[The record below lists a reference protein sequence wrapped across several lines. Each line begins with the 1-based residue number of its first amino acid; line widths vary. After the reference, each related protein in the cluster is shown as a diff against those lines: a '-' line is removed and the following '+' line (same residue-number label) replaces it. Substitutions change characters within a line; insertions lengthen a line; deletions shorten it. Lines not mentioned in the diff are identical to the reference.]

1 MPATKLS
8 GVKYVLSQLSKVN
21 PEARKG
27 VNKNVRAAAKPLV
40 RNARGF
46 VPSKSPLSGWTSTKG
61 EWGNRAF
68 NSGIMKAGIGFSTK
82 SSRPNR
88 NGFSYV
94 SYFYN
99 RSAAGAIYE
108 TAGRVNPNGQIWRP
122 DATSKKN
129 SHSMNPHAG
138 RQFIQA
144 LGAVGKGQMA
154 GRAMFRAWNNDNGK
168 VRDAIIRSYTEV
180 ITKFNRGV
188 L

>member
-27 VNKNVRAAAKPLV
+27 VNKEVRAAAKPIV

-46 VPSKSPLSGWTSTKG
+46 IPTESPLSGWKSTTGK
-61 EWGNRAF
+61 WGSRHFDAPA
-68 NSGIMKAGIGFSTK
+68 MKKGIGFSTK

-88 NGFSYV
+88 SGFSYV
-94 SYFYN
+94 AYFYN

-108 TAGRVNPNGQIWRP
+108 TAGRKNPNGQPWDPSSSR
-122 DATSKKN
+122 KRY
-129 SHSMNPHAG
+129 SHSPNKNAG

-154 GRAMFRAWNNDNGK
+154 GRAMYRAWNEDNGK
-168 VRDAIIRSYTEV
+168 VRDAIIHAYTHV
-180 ITKFNRGV
+180 ISRFNRGA